1 MSSPDIRRE
10 LGYGEAIR
18 EAISQEMERD
28 TNVILFGMDVDD
40 HKAILGSTEGLREI
54 YGSERV
60 FSTPLSED
68 AMTGVAIGAAM
79 AGLRPIHVHIRM
91 DFLTLCANQ
100 LINMAAKSRY
110 MFGGA
115 VKVPMVVRS
124 IIGKSWGQGPQ
135 HSQSLYSLFAHIPG
149 LIIVAPSNAH
159 DAKGCMIS
167 AIRNDNPVLFV
178 EHRMLYYTRAFVQE
192 APFEQPLGRARVCAV
207 GDDITI
213 VGISNMVV
221 ECLRVR
227 EILAHVGI
235 SSEVIDPISL
245 APLDIETILESA
257 RRTGRLLIVDN
268 AWTSCGMSAEI
279 AARVA
284 ESLYPSEQISIQRMG
299 FAPVTCPTTS
309 SLEKV
314 FYPNP
319 TTISQKAYAMVR
331 PESTGWQP
339 KPDQAEL
346 AYQREFKGPF

>member
-1 MSSPDIRRE
+1 MSSPDTRRE

-18 EAISQEMERD
+18 EAIRQEMEHD
-28 TNVILFGMDVDD
+28 SNVILFGMDVDD
-40 HKAILGSTEGLREI
+40 HKAILGSTEGLQEI

-91 DFLTLCANQ
+91 DFLPLCANQ
-100 LINMAAKSRY
+100 LINMAAKSHY

-178 EHRMLYYTRAFVQE
+178 EHRMLYYTSAFVQD
-192 APFEQPLGRARVCAV
+192 APFEQTLGKARVCAT

-227 EILAHVGI
+227 EMLEHAGI

-245 APLDIETILESA
+245 APLDMETILQSA
-257 RRTGRLLIVDN
+257 RRTRRLLIVDN

-279 AARVA
+279 AARAV
-284 ESLYPSEQISIQRMG
+284 ESLHPGEHVAVQRMG

-314 FYPNP
+314 FYPSP

-331 PESTGWQP
+331 PGNLGW
-339 KPDQAEL
+339 KPRPGQAEL
-346 AYQREFKGPF
+346 AYQKEFKGPF